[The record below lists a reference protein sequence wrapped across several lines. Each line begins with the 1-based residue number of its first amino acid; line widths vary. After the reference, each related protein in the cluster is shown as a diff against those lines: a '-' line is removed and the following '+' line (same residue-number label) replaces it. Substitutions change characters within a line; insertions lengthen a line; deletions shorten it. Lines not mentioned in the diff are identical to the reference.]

1 MARLRPDLIL
11 VGSVVSTILVIGNA
25 FYNKK
30 QFYPSVVHITKSNS
44 SMAVLYF
51 QALVLAI
58 SFGKLIN
65 KIFFGQLRAI
75 EMEVCSCSFDLFF
88 FLL

>member
-1 MARLRPDLIL
+1 MTRLRPDFIL
-11 VGSVVSTILVIGNA
+11 VGSIFSTAVVIGNA

-30 QFYPSVVHITKSNS
+30 QFYPSVVHLTKSNS

-58 SFGKLIN
+58 SFGKLVN
-65 KIFFGQLRAI
+65 KLFFGQLRPV
-75 EMEVCSCSFDLFF
+75 EMEVSN
-88 FLL
+88 